1 MILEMINKIYNH
13 FILIDKCAEETRIVE
28 IFDKKIK
35 KFISWFD
42 RSPPIIGKVCEA
54 YIIKKLN
61 GGVARARLKDK
72 SIVTVRGI
80 TKEIKENSLVQIIIV
95 SDKFDDKPIQAKL
108 LNRSED
114 GKKNLGK
121 MDIVDKIIYLYF
133 TKDIPIVN
141 DGYAIYWDT
150 LDLDSQ
156 YLNALLPY
164 IKIEGGGVIWI
175 ERTKS
180 RLKI

>member
-1 MILEMINKIYNH
+1 MINKIDNH

-42 RSPPIIGKVCEA
+42 LSPPIIGKVYEA

-72 SIVTVRGI
+72 SIVTVRGV

-108 LNRSED
+108 LDKSED
-114 GKKNLGK
+114 GKKK
-121 MDIVDKIIYLYF
+121 
-133 TKDIPIVN
+133 
-141 DGYAIYWDT
+141 
-150 LDLDSQ
+150 
-156 YLNALLPY
+156 
-164 IKIEGGGVIWI
+164 
-175 ERTKS
+175 
-180 RLKI
+180 